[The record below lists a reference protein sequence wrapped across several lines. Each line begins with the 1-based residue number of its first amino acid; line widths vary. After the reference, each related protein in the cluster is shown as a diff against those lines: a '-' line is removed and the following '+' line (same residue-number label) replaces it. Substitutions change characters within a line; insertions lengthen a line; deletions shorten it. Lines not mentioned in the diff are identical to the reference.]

1 MELSFLQ
8 RAILGAFVGVVVGT
22 ILVTLSRQTA
32 LLEDMYIL
40 AHEQRRISLAKVQ
53 REMATAASA
62 AASTAAKESS
72 NNGETD

>member
-8 RAILGAFVGVVVGT
+8 RAILGAFVGVVLGA

-40 AHEQRRISLAKVQ
+40 AHEQRRMNLARVQ
-53 REMATAASA
+53 RDMAAA
-62 AASTAAKESS
+62 AASTAPKESDS
-72 NNGETD
+72 NG